1 MNDSTQPLAPQ
12 RSVRQVVIQMLVLM
26 LVSILCGAFANT
38 FGPKRIPWQQAWSGQ
53 VGSQAEA
60 LGIRTATV
68 DDAKRILDEGI
79 HFIFDARPP
88 VDFETGHIPGAM
100 LLYSEEFDTYFPDYA
115 MMLTPEQPV
124 MVYCSGYACDESL
137 LVSEMLFEQGFTN
150 LVLFAGGM
158 AEWNEAGYAT
168 ERGL

>member
-1 MNDSTQPLAPQ
+1 MTESTQPPGPQ
-12 RSVRQVVIQMLVLM
+12 LPARGVVKNTLVLIGI
-26 LVSILCGAFANT
+26 SILCGVLANT
-38 FGPKRIPWQQAWSGQ
+38 FGPKQIPWQQAWSNQ
-53 VGSQAEA
+53 VSSQAEE
-60 LGIRTATV
+60 LGIRSATV
-68 DDAKRILDEGI
+68 EDAKRILDEGV

-88 VDFETGHIPGAM
+88 VDFESGHIPGAM
-100 LLYSEEFDTYFPDYA
+100 LLYSEDFNTYFMDYA

-158 AEWNEAGYAT
+158 AEWNAAGYET